1 MASEKAKTKKRAR
14 KKAKEKKAQNV
25 IKLNTQRLKSSAA
38 LKSGDFWLTA
48 LVLILVTFG
57 VIVVFSASYYYA
69 INKGYSPY
77 HYLIRGTI
85 WAVIGTAAMLFM
97 AGFDYHRF
105 RGRFSWFIL
114 GVSFVLLCL
123 LFTPLGK
130 TLNNATRWLDLGI
143 ITIMP
148 GELAKPACIIFVAS
162 FLSKKPGLIR
172 DSFRGVLPI
181 AGVMAVFAGLIMLQ
195 PNTSTAITL
204 CIIIVGMMFVAGLN
218 LMYFVGLGGLGAA
231 AFAFLIFSDESGY
244 RMARVTSF
252 LDPFADPRGGGY
264 QVVQGLLAMGSG
276 GLFGKGLGKSM
287 QKTLYLPEPQND
299 FILAIIGE
307 ELGFIGLLLLLI
319 AYILL
324 IWRCV
329 RVSLNAPDMLGTL
342 LASGVTIMLASQVV
356 LNMMVV
362 TSLMPPTGIILPFVS
377 WGGNAL
383 VIFMA
388 EMGIVLNVSRHSA
401 K

>member
-1 MASEKAKTKKRAR
+1 
-14 KKAKEKKAQNV
+14 
-25 IKLNTQRLKSSAA
+25 
-38 LKSGDFWLTA
+38 
-48 LVLILVTFG
+48 
-57 VIVVFSASYYYA
+57 
-69 INKGYSPY
+69 
-77 HYLIRGTI
+77 
-85 WAVIGTAAMLFM
+85 
-97 AGFDYHRF
+97 
-105 RGRFSWFIL
+105 
-114 GVSFVLLCL
+114 
-123 LFTPLGK
+123 
-130 TLNNATRWLDLGI
+130 
-143 ITIMP
+143 
-148 GELAKPACIIFVAS
+148 
-162 FLSKKPGLIR
+162 
-172 DSFRGVLPI
+172 
-181 AGVMAVFAGLIMLQ
+181 
-195 PNTSTAITL
+195 
-204 CIIIVGMMFVAGLN
+204 
-218 LMYFVGLGGLGAA
+218 
-231 AFAFLIFSDESGY
+231 
-244 RMARVTSF
+244 MARVTSF

-287 QKTLYLPEPQND
+287 QNTLYLPEPQND
-299 FILAIIGE
+299 FILSIIGE

>member
-1 MASEKAKTKKRAR
+1 MAPEKAIKKKKR
-14 KKAKEKKAQNV
+14 KGV
-25 IKLNTQRLKSSAA
+25 KLNTDRLKNSAA

-48 LVLILVTFG
+48 LVLALVTFG
-57 VIVVFSASYYYA
+57 VIMVFSASYYYA

-85 WAVIGTAAMLFM
+85 WACIGTAAMLFM

-105 RGRFSWFIL
+105 KGRFSWFIL
-114 GVSFVLLCL
+114 GVSFILLCL

-148 GELAKPACIIFVAS
+148 GELAKPACIIFTAA
-162 FLSKKPGLIR
+162 FLSKEPRLIR
-172 DSFRGVLPI
+172 DPVRGLLPI
-181 AGVMAVFAGLIMLQ
+181 FGMMVVFAGLIMLQ

-204 CIIIVGMMFVAGLN
+204 CVIILGMLFIGGIN
-218 LMYFVGLGGLGAA
+218 LIYFGMLGGAGIA
-231 AFAFLIFSDESGY
+231 AFAFLILSDESGY

-307 ELGFIGLLLLLI
+307 ELGFIGLLMLLI
-319 AYILL
+319 AYLLL

-329 RVSLNAPDMLGTL
+329 KVCLNAPDTLGRL
-342 LASGVTIMLASQVV
+342 LASGVTIMLAVQVI
-356 LNMMVV
+356 LNIMVV
-362 TSLMPPTGIILPFVS
+362 TSMMPPTGIILPFVS

-388 EMGIVLNVSRHSA
+388 CMGIVLNVSRHS
-401 K
+401 KK

>member
-1 MASEKAKTKKRAR
+1 MASEKKRKAR
-14 KKAKEKKAQNV
+14 KAKKDQKSKKV
-25 IKLNTQRLKSSAA
+25 IKLNTERLKSSAA
-38 LKSGDFWLTA
+38 VKAGDFWITA
-48 LVLILVTFG
+48 LVLVLVTFG
-57 VIVVFSASYYYA
+57 IIMVFSASYYYA
-69 INKGYSPY
+69 INEGFSPY

-85 WAVIGTAAMLFM
+85 WAVIGTAAMLFL

-105 RGRFSWFIL
+105 KGRFATFIL
-114 GVSFVLLCL
+114 LVSLVLLCL

-148 GELAKPACIIFVAS
+148 GELAKPACIIFVSS
-162 FLSKKPGLIR
+162 FLSRKPGLIR
-172 DSFRGVLPI
+172 DPIRGVLPV
-181 AGVMAVFAGLIMLQ
+181 AGIMILFAGLIMLQ

-204 CIIIVGMMFVAGLN
+204 CIIIVGIMFVAGLN
-218 LMYFVGLGGLGAA
+218 MAYFIGLGGIGAA
-231 AFAFLIFSDESGY
+231 AFAYLIFSDESGY

-252 LDPFADPRGGGY
+252 LDPFADPRGDGY

-307 ELGFIGLLLLLI
+307 ELGFIGLLMLL
-319 AYILL
+319 AVYILL

-329 RVSLNAPDMLGTL
+329 KVSLNAPDMLGTL
-342 LASGVTIMLASQVV
+342 LSAGVTIMLAVQVI
-356 LNMMVV
+356 LNMLVV

-388 EMGIVLNVSRHSA
+388 CMGIVLNVSRHSA